1 MFRYTQGDKPMN
13 TKTNYMNIT
22 KVYSYHGYE
31 QLRIINHL
39 NVKELSRSLM
49 CVLEDELNA
58 FVGNKYKDNKT
69 AFVFQREE
77 GGITVDYIV
86 SFWDN
91 VCRIMPFN
99 KKFFLSNP
107 ELYNHIRIG
116 SGYQTATAKDLGIE

>member
-86 SFWDN
+86 SF
-91 VCRIMPFN
+91 C
-99 KKFFLSNP
+99 LSNP